1 MFEEERIG
9 VAARSAA
16 DGVGQAILLVHGR
29 AGVEERVRELEVE
42 NLRLQHLVAELLLK
56 NQRLRRV
63 DQS

>member
-9 VAARSAA
+9 VAPRSAS

-29 AGVEERVRELEVE
+29 GGAEERVRELEVE